1 MSSVVVFTLYSCR
14 LFFCDLVVWRQEIWE
29 TVWELNFVGITQFH
43 PNLNGTDV
51 NNIVFWSSQKIVIVI
66 VWMQKKKTPLWN
78 LGRFGKRRKLG
89 VAEEEKGPYRHLV
102 ERLINCETLKN
113 EWNVKYKIWNEAKIW
128 GGTKVEECICMLLGH
143 YWEPQKTKT
152 ISSCHAKTNA
162 TASEII
168 HLVEY
173 IIMLSQ
179 DFLKVFLRKFEYS

>member
-1 MSSVVVFTLYSCR
+1 MSREVVFT
-14 LFFCDLVVWRQEIWE
+14 VVACFLWFGGLE
-29 TVWELNFVGITQFH
+29 TGNLRDCLGTQFCWNNSISSKSEWDGRQQH
-43 PNLNGTDV
+43 CVLVSTVHFHCHRV
-51 NNIVFWSSQKIVIVI
+51 NAEKEDSVIKSGKI
-66 VWMQKKKTPLWN
+66 
-78 LGRFGKRRKLG
+78 RKRRKLG
-89 VAEEEKGPYRHLV
+89 VAEEEKGSYRHLV